1 MVSPP
6 PPTGHSPT
14 DIPVL
19 FRQSKKRKLYRQRET
34 SPPAAPPPSADHA
47 PAIVQTLDEL
57 VASGAAD
64 AEAEPEADEGVGAS
78 LAEILRLRKQQR
90 KTTKS
95 GVEFR
100 AEGYGKGDGGLAE
113 LREEG
118 IGGQTA
124 TKRPLA
130 HLPYPDS
137 CLAAEISLPRWFRCR
152 SSTRCAE
159 YCPPVWS
166 IPSHTGSSA
175 ASQDLQ
181 DSGLY
186 KSMRPK

>member
-34 SPPAAPPPSADHA
+34 SPPAAPPPSADPA
-47 PAIVQTLDEL
+47 PAIAQTLDEL

-64 AEAEPEADEGVGAS
+64 AEAEAEADEGAGAS

-100 AEGYGKGDGGLAE
+100 AEGYGKGEGSLGE

-118 IGGQTA
+118 REGEEGGEEVVRGVVRRFAPQTGVVG
-124 TKRPLA
+124 KGDVDR
-130 HLPYPDS
+130 H
-137 CLAAEISLPRWFRCR
+137 
-152 SSTRCAE
+152 
-159 YCPPVWS
+159 
-166 IPSHTGSSA
+166 
-175 ASQDLQ
+175 
-181 DSGLY
+181 
-186 KSMRPK
+186 M